1 MEPRKYGPFPYI
13 PINRRPKITW
23 PNGARVAVWVAP
35 NFEAFALDEKMPV
48 GKGKIPDVMYWSL
61 RDYGARV
68 GVFRVMDVCLSAAFA
83 PR

>member
-23 PNGARVAVWVAP
+23 PGGARVAVWVAP

-61 RDYGARV
+61 RDQYIAS
-68 GVFRVMDVCLSAAFA
+68 GVCSF
-83 PR
+83 

>member
-1 MEPRKYGPFPYI
+1 
-13 PINRRPKITW
+13 
-23 PNGARVAVWVAP
+23 
-35 NFEAFALDEKMPV
+35 MPV